1 MRLSA
6 IRFILSQIKPSRK
19 GRVPYPLEQTGRSA
33 ERLRMARRAPY
44 TLKQAGRS
52 AERLRMA
59 KKVPYKQKQA
69 AAGQLSQDSL
79 RL

>member
-19 GRVPYPLEQTGRSA
+19 GRVPYTLE
-33 ERLRMARRAPY
+33 
-44 TLKQAGRS
+44 QAGRS
-52 AERLRMA
+52 AERLCMA
-59 KKVPYKQKQA
+59 KKVPYTLKQTGRSAEWLRMARRVPYTLKQA